1 MNSKELVEKELKY
14 EMNLYGKRGI
24 ALERGE
30 GEFVWDT
37 EGKRYIDCTT
47 GVGVAILGHA
57 HPAVV
62 EAISKQARTLI
73 TCQEPFANPQRSRL
87 VERLVNLFSGSNST
101 GTGRVFLC
109 NSGTEAVEAAIKLAR
124 KKTGRKGFV
133 AAMNA
138 FHGRTSG
145 SLSLT
150 FKEKYR
156 APFEPLLG
164 PIVRT
169 RFNDIEH
176 LKSSV
181 TAETAAVFLE
191 AIQGEGGVRP
201 ATAEY
206 LKAAREICTERGALL
221 VMDEIQTGCGRTGKF
236 FAYGHF
242 GIKPDIVCLA
252 KGLGGGVPIGATI
265 ATEEVGSAFTP
276 LEHGS
281 TFGGNPLACAAA
293 NAVLDTMEKEHL
305 LSKVASDGAYMM
317 QKLNSSLA
325 GKSTFR
331 EVRGMGLMLAVEL
344 KVPSREPLAQ
354 LLQRG
359 VLALPAGEQVVRL
372 LPPFIIQRSS
382 LDTVASTMAEVVQ

>member
-1 MNSKELVEKELKY
+1 V
-14 EMNLYGKRGI
+14 
-24 ALERGE
+24 
-30 GEFVWDT
+30 

-57 HPAVV
+57 HSAVV
-62 EAISKQARTLI
+62 AAVTKQASTLM
-73 TCQEPFANPQRSRL
+73 TCQESFANPGRTKL
-87 VERLVNLFSGSNST
+87 VERLVGLFSGRS
-101 GTGRVFLC
+101 GTESGSSGRVFMC
-109 NSGTEAVEAAIKLAR
+109 NSGTEAVEAALKLAR

-145 SLSLT
+145 ALSLT

-164 PIVRT
+164 PVVRT

-176 LKSSV
+176 LKASV
-181 TAETAAVFLE
+181 TADTAAVFLE

-206 LKAAREICTERGALL
+206 MEAARDICTDRGALL

-236 FAYGHF
+236 FAYEHF

-265 ATEEVGSAFTP
+265 ATEEIGSAFTP

-293 NAVLDTMEKEHL
+293 NAVLDTIEKDKL
-305 LSKVASDGAYMM
+305 LERVSTEGTYMK
-317 QKLNSSLA
+317 QKLASVLS
-325 GKSTFR
+325 GKTQVR
-331 EVRGMGLMLAVEL
+331 EMRGMGLMLAVEL
-344 KVPSREPLAQ
+344 KVPSREPLSQ

-359 VLALPAGEQVVRL
+359 ILALPAGEQVVRM

-382 LDTVASTMAEVVQ
+382 LDTVAEKLSEVVQ

>member
-1 MNSKELVEKELKY
+1 MNSKELVDKELKY

-30 GEFVWDT
+30 GEFIWDV

-47 GVGVAILGHA
+47 GVGVAMLGHA

-62 EAISKQARTLI
+62 EAISRQSHTLV
-73 TCQEPFANPQRSRL
+73 TCYEPFATPERTRL
-87 VERLVNLFSGSNST
+87 EERLISLFGGSG
-101 GTGRVFLC
+101 RLFLC
-109 NSGTEAVEAAIKLAR
+109 NSGTEAVECAIKLAR

-156 APFEPLLG
+156 APFEPLIG
-164 PIVRT
+164 PVVRT

-176 LKSSV
+176 LKASV

-191 AIQGEGGVRP
+191 AIQGEGGVRL
-201 ATAEY
+201 ATPEY
-206 LKAAREICTERGALL
+206 LKAARDICTERGALL

-236 FAYGHF
+236 FAYEHF

-252 KGLGGGVPIGATI
+252 KGLGGGVPIGVTI

-293 NAVLDTMEKEHL
+293 NAVLDTIERDRL
-305 LSKVASDGAYMM
+305 LERVSTEGAYMKE
-317 QKLNSSLA
+317 KLQSALSS
-325 GKSTFR
+325 KSQVR
-331 EVRGMGLMLAVEL
+331 EIRGMGLMIAVEL

-354 LLQRG
+354 LVQRG

-382 LDTVASTMAEVVQ
+382 LDTVANAIAEVVQ